1 MTLLPSLSGGLTPLI
16 LVLAVAGGMW
26 GFFADRI
33 AARWPAHADGSVR
46 KIDWRTVIVVLFGAV
61 ALAIVPAR
69 FDDTPERLLFGAFFA
84 ALILLMATDLDQR
97 LLPNEITLPLI
108 VVGLAVL
115 VWGGDSLVNRNP
127 AWLTIGIA
135 VLVPAI
141 LFAASLP
148 FGAGAF
154 GIGDVKLLIGAGL
167 LIGAVRLGFTFF
179 FAAILGGVIIMGLLA
194 ARRVTLKSYVPFA
207 PFLIIAIVWVTMLP
221 HAAG

>member
-1 MTLLPSLSGGLTPLI
+1 MTLLPSLSGGFTPLI

-84 ALILLMATDLDQR
+84 ALVLLLATDLDQR
-97 LLPNEITLPLI
+97 LLPDEITLPLI
-108 VVGLAVL
+108 VVGLVVL

-127 AWLTIGIA
+127 AWATIGVA
-135 VLVPAI
+135 VGLPALV
-141 LFAASLP
+141 FAMSLP

-154 GIGDVKLLIGAGL
+154 GMGDVKLLLGAGL
-167 LIGAVRLGFTFF
+167 LLGWVRLAIVFVVG
-179 FAAILGGVIIMGLLA
+179 AILGGVIIMGLLA
-194 ARRVTLKSYVPFA
+194 ARRVTLKSYVPFG
-207 PFLIIAIVWVTMLP
+207 PFLIVAIVWATMLP